1 MKKII
6 RLSRSKRAIIFVLFL
21 SLLFI
26 ITGCNI
32 GGTEQEFQKES
43 QQELEP
49 DVPPIEEEP
58 HRIEEISIA
67 SVGDIMAHKPQ
78 INAAYVGGEKQY
90 DFYPVFQPIE
100 KYIKEAD
107 IAVGNLE
114 TTLAGAE
121 KEYTGYPEFNSPEQL
136 AEALKLTGFDVITT
150 ANNHS
155 LDRRSHGVKSTL
167 SFLDEQDLSYTGT
180 ARSQEER
187 DQILI
192 KNVKDINIAF
202 LSYTYGTNGIPIPKD
217 EPYLVNLIDKELIK
231 LDIQEAKRQNVDIIV
246 TSIHFGNEY
255 QRNESVEQ
263 RELVDFLLEQG
274 VDVVLGG
281 HPHVIQPMEIRNV
294 TTIDGE
300 EKECFLIYSMGNFI
314 SNQRDR
320 YRESGIILQIFFEKN
335 FDTNETTLQKVEY
348 IPTWVDKSNVKGK
361 NRYHILAVEEAIR
374 EYEESQ
380 NEMLSN
386 EDYNLLQQAWQDT
399 TEHLEQ
405 ENAKMVLKPLGD

>member
-1 MKKII
+1 VFLMKK
-6 RLSRSKRAIIFVLFL
+6 RTEFSANKKVLVYLLIF
-21 SLLFI
+21 SLLFT

-32 GGTEQEFQKES
+32 GVNERESHQETELDMQ
-43 QQELEP
+43 
-49 DVPPIEEEP
+49 PIEDEP
-58 HRIEEISIA
+58 PRIEEISIA
-67 SVGDIMAHKPQ
+67 SVGDIMVHSPQ

-121 KEYTGYPEFNSPEQL
+121 KKYTGYPEFNSPEQL

-155 LDRRSHGVKSTL
+155 LDRRGHGVRSTL
-167 SFLDEQDLSYTGT
+167 DFLDEQGLSYTGT

-187 DQILI
+187 DKLLI
-192 KNVKDINIAF
+192 KNVKDIKIAF

-217 EPYLVNLIDKELIK
+217 EPYMVNLIDKEQIK
-231 LDIQEAKRQNVDIIV
+231 TDIQEAKRQNVDIIV
-246 TSIHFGNEY
+246 TSMHFGNEY
-255 QRNESVEQ
+255 QRNESEEQ

-281 HPHVIQPMEIRNV
+281 HPHVIQPMEIRKV
-294 TTIDGE
+294 ITTDGE

-335 FDTNETTLQKVEY
+335 FDINETTLKKVEY
-348 IPTWVDKSNVKGK
+348 IPTWVDKSNVGGK
-361 NRYHILAVEEAIR
+361 NRYHILAIEEAIR
-374 EYEESQ
+374 EYEENQ

-386 EDYNLLQQAWQDT
+386 EDYSLLKQAWQDT

-405 ENAKMVLKPLGD
+405 ENVKMVLKPLGD